1 MENTAVNTHM
11 SPSANF
17 KEMVGNA
24 KTILVLTSMS
34 SHSNTN
40 LPEPYLRRKCNFLV
54 IYQASKPKN
63 QPPKAIFQ
71 AILHQTL

>member
-1 MENTAVNTHM
+1 MFNVNIKNTVNMENTAVNTHM

-40 LPEPYLRRKCNFLV
+40 LPEPYL
-54 IYQASKPKN
+54 
-63 QPPKAIFQ
+63 
-71 AILHQTL
+71 